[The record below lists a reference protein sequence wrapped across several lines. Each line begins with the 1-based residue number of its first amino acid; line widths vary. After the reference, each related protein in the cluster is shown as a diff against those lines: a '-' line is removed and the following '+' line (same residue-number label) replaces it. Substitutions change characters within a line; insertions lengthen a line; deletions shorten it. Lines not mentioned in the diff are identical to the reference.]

1 MTIKLSEKDY
11 NKLIIE
17 IALKTSPN
25 LIGKIATILFANGI
39 AFYTRDTDDPVKTIL
54 KKQDETNAQRI
65 QF

>member
-39 AFYTRDTDDPVKTIL
+39 AFYTRDTDDPVKTV
-54 KKQDETNAQRI
+54 
-65 QF
+65 